1 MRKPKKEI
9 QLTSYDELLG
19 INEAEQNSFN
29 QVFEVPLNEL
39 YPFKNH
45 PFHVN
50 DDEKMAE
57 TVESIKNY
65 GILNPALVRPR
76 AEGGYE
82 LIAGHRRKRGCELAG
97 KSKMPVL
104 IRNYTDDEAVI
115 VMVDSNIQR
124 ENLLPSEKAYAYKM
138 KMDAVKHQGIKDEN
152 AVSVDSADLV
162 GQAAGDSGRTVQRYI
177 RLTCLIPELLKLL
190 DEGKINFTVGVSLTY
205 LSETEQIWV
214 KDCIVSGASSVTG
227 SMATKLKQYSGE
239 GKLTELAVQLI
250 LNEKKTETGK
260 DESIS
265 QRNITENRLNR
276 LSMNCLI
283 TGRKANNE
291 GRRESKMAKSEST
304 KIEFGY
310 FHDYES
316 EQFAFYRIPKVL
328 FTDEYFRN
336 LSSDAKVLYGL
347 MLDRMALSIRNN
359 WVDNEGKVYII
370 FTLEQVMEYMNCGK
384 DKGVKILAELDTDKG
399 IGLIERVKRGLGKP
413 TIIYVKSFVYRKEK
427 VLDSAENDNR
437 SQEVGKAEVKS
448 SEKPKSGVLESRSQE
463 FGKTEVWK
471 SEKSKSRV
479 RKNRSTEVGKTDPN
493 NTNYNYTDISNTD
506 RSNTDLINLSDSS
519 EQQSMDLMEEMGLF
533 QMNTAL
539 VKRNIEYDCLVQRC
553 RLGEQQQLDEIV
565 ALIVETISIERENIT
580 ISGVKYPY
588 QFVKSRL
595 LLLEESHIEYVL
607 DCLHE
612 NTREVKNIKAYLL
625 TCLMNS
631 ITTIGNYYQAK
642 VNHDMY
648 GGGI

>member
-1 MRKPKKEI
+1 
-9 QLTSYDELLG
+9 
-19 INEAEQNSFN
+19 
-29 QVFEVPLNEL
+29 
-39 YPFKNH
+39 
-45 PFHVN
+45 
-50 DDEKMAE
+50 
-57 TVESIKNY
+57 
-65 GILNPALVRPR
+65 
-76 AEGGYE
+76 
-82 LIAGHRRKRGCELAG
+82 
-97 KSKMPVL
+97 
-104 IRNYTDDEAVI
+104 
-115 VMVDSNIQR
+115 
-124 ENLLPSEKAYAYKM
+124 
-138 KMDAVKHQGIKDEN
+138 
-152 AVSVDSADLV
+152 
-162 GQAAGDSGRTVQRYI
+162 
-177 RLTCLIPELLKLL
+177 
-190 DEGKINFTVGVSLTY
+190 
-205 LSETEQIWV
+205 
-214 KDCIVSGASSVTG
+214 
-227 SMATKLKQYSGE
+227 
-239 GKLTELAVQLI
+239 
-250 LNEKKTETGK
+250 
-260 DESIS
+260 
-265 QRNITENRLNR
+265 
-276 LSMNCLI
+276 
-283 TGRKANNE
+283 
-291 GRRESKMAKSEST
+291 MAKSEST

-316 EQFAFYRIPKVL
+316 EQFALYRIPKVL

-427 VLDSAENDNR
+427 VLDLAENDNR
-437 SQEVGKAEVKS
+437 SQ
-448 SEKPKSGVLESRSQE
+448 
-463 FGKTEVWK
+463 
-471 SEKSKSRV
+471 
-479 RKNRSTEVGKTDPN
+479 EVGKTDPN

-519 EQQSMDLMEEMGLF
+519 EQQSMDLMEEMELF

>member
-1 MRKPKKEI
+1 
-9 QLTSYDELLG
+9 
-19 INEAEQNSFN
+19 
-29 QVFEVPLNEL
+29 
-39 YPFKNH
+39 
-45 PFHVN
+45 
-50 DDEKMAE
+50 
-57 TVESIKNY
+57 
-65 GILNPALVRPR
+65 
-76 AEGGYE
+76 
-82 LIAGHRRKRGCELAG
+82 
-97 KSKMPVL
+97 
-104 IRNYTDDEAVI
+104 
-115 VMVDSNIQR
+115 
-124 ENLLPSEKAYAYKM
+124 
-138 KMDAVKHQGIKDEN
+138 
-152 AVSVDSADLV
+152 
-162 GQAAGDSGRTVQRYI
+162 
-177 RLTCLIPELLKLL
+177 
-190 DEGKINFTVGVSLTY
+190 
-205 LSETEQIWV
+205 
-214 KDCIVSGASSVTG
+214 
-227 SMATKLKQYSGE
+227 
-239 GKLTELAVQLI
+239 
-250 LNEKKTETGK
+250 
-260 DESIS
+260 
-265 QRNITENRLNR
+265 
-276 LSMNCLI
+276 
-283 TGRKANNE
+283 
-291 GRRESKMAKSEST
+291 MAKSEST

-399 IGLIERVKRGLGKP
+399 IGLIERVKRGLAKP

-519 EQQSMDLMEEMGLF
+519 EQQSMDLMEEMELF

-648 GGGI
+648 GGDI

>member
-1 MRKPKKEI
+1 
-9 QLTSYDELLG
+9 
-19 INEAEQNSFN
+19 
-29 QVFEVPLNEL
+29 
-39 YPFKNH
+39 
-45 PFHVN
+45 
-50 DDEKMAE
+50 
-57 TVESIKNY
+57 
-65 GILNPALVRPR
+65 
-76 AEGGYE
+76 
-82 LIAGHRRKRGCELAG
+82 
-97 KSKMPVL
+97 
-104 IRNYTDDEAVI
+104 
-115 VMVDSNIQR
+115 
-124 ENLLPSEKAYAYKM
+124 
-138 KMDAVKHQGIKDEN
+138 
-152 AVSVDSADLV
+152 
-162 GQAAGDSGRTVQRYI
+162 
-177 RLTCLIPELLKLL
+177 
-190 DEGKINFTVGVSLTY
+190 
-205 LSETEQIWV
+205 
-214 KDCIVSGASSVTG
+214 
-227 SMATKLKQYSGE
+227 
-239 GKLTELAVQLI
+239 
-250 LNEKKTETGK
+250 
-260 DESIS
+260 
-265 QRNITENRLNR
+265 
-276 LSMNCLI
+276 
-283 TGRKANNE
+283 
-291 GRRESKMAKSEST
+291 MAKSEST

-437 SQEVGKAEVKS
+437 SQEVGKAEV
-448 SEKPKSGVLESRSQE
+448 
-463 FGKTEVWK
+463 WK

-519 EQQSMDLMEEMGLF
+519 EQQSMDLMEEMELF